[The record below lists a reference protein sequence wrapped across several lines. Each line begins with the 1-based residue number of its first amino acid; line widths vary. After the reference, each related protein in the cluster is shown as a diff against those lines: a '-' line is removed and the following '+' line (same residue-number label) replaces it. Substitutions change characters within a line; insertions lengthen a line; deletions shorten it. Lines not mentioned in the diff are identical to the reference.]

1 MAGVDIHVPA
11 SAADAV
17 VLECAGEPPI
27 ALQRQDP
34 PVALRADRIWAELAT
49 SSDPG
54 SLLDGY
60 GTVLGQWLLGPE
72 GVALLNRMR
81 GRGGTCRISLHFRND
96 RLSGW
101 PWELAHAPQLRAAIG
116 VDDDFSVVRVLRGEP
131 PSSRAREVMLVGIDY
146 DEASGYPAIETGDE
160 VEAIRQ
166 TLLAL
171 EPDHIDPEMISTG
184 RWSSVVARITA
195 SAPPAVFHFAGH
207 AAARGDAL
215 VFRNDSNGYTQTTS
229 AMLCELLTRH
239 SAPCRLVVLNACSTS
254 ASRGSALE
262 PFGAVS
268 WRLVEHG
275 VGAVVGHQAPVAGR
289 AARCFA
295 ATFYAQLVSGA
306 TVDVATQTARRALFV
321 DPETHLAWPFVT
333 CMTRGVPQDVLA
345 AAPRFDSNQADTQYF
360 RAAFREQREELA
372 QLIEDKRSF
381 IAVVRGPMRSGHR
394 YVIERIHRDLR
405 QNNHVVD
412 QPIPAMTWCIGGDAR
427 LNSKALLGAIAE
439 AAKIPS
445 RGTDDDLKTR
455 IAAWVT
461 RKCVSGATLVLDVVD
476 VCSASSEAEAD
487 AIVALVQPVWHDI
500 VRRAGV
506 QPTVLLL
513 AVGYPP
519 ESARQKARIDSALA
533 LMSSTQLE
541 NTELHLLEELRR
553 FRPEL
558 LTRFFTDQR
567 IAEPRARELAEELC
581 EYDNELALERLKR
594 MLYNGTAA

>member
-1 MAGVDIHVPA
+1 MAGVHVYMPE
-11 SAADAV
+11 SAGDPV
-17 VLECAGEPPI
+17 VLECGGERPI
-27 ALQRQDP
+27 AFPRQDP
-34 PVALRADRIWAELAT
+34 PTSLRADRIWAELAT
-49 SSDPG
+49 SPDPG
-54 SLLDGY
+54 SLLDAY
-60 GTVLGQWLLGPE
+60 GTALGQWLLGSD
-72 GVALLNRMR
+72 GVALLNRTR
-81 GRGGTCRISLHFRND
+81 GRDGTCRISLHLKND

-101 PWELAHAPQLRAAIG
+101 PWELAHAPELRAAIG
-116 VDDDFSVVRVLRGEP
+116 IDDDFSVVRVLRGDP
-131 PSSRAREVMLVGIDY
+131 PSPRAREVMLVGIDY
-146 DEASGYPAIETGDE
+146 DETSGYQAIQTGDE

-171 EPDHIDPEMISTG
+171 EPDRIDPEMISTG
-184 RWSSVVARITA
+184 RWSSVVARIT
-195 SAPPAVFHFAGH
+195 SSGPPAVFHFAGH
-207 AAARGDAL
+207 AAARENAL
-215 VFRNDSNGYTQTTS
+215 VFRNDSNGYAQITS
-229 AMLCELLTRH
+229 AMLCDLLTRH

-254 ASRGSALE
+254 ASRGSPLE
-262 PFGAVS
+262 PFGPMA
-268 WRLVEHG
+268 WRLVERG

-306 TVDVATQTARRALFV
+306 TVDVAAQTARRAMFD
-321 DPETHLAWPFVT
+321 DPETHVAWPFVT

-345 AAPRFDSNQADTQYF
+345 AAPRFDRNQADTQYF
-360 RAAFREQREELA
+360 RAAFREQRAELA
-372 QLIEDKRSF
+372 ELIEDKRSF
-381 IAVVRGPMRSGHR
+381 IAVVRGPERSGHR
-394 YVIERIHRDLR
+394 YVIDRIQKDLR

-439 AAKIPS
+439 AGRIPS
-445 RGTDDDLKTR
+445 RGTDEELKKR
-455 IAAWVT
+455 IAEWVT

-519 ESARQKARIDSALA
+519 GSVRQKARIDSALA
-533 LMSSTQLE
+533 LMRTTPLE
-541 NTELHLLEELRR
+541 NTELHLLEELGP

-558 LTRFFTDQR
+558 LTKFFTDQQ

-581 EYDNELALERLKR
+581 EYDNERALERLHR
-594 MLYNGTAA
+594 MLYGTAA